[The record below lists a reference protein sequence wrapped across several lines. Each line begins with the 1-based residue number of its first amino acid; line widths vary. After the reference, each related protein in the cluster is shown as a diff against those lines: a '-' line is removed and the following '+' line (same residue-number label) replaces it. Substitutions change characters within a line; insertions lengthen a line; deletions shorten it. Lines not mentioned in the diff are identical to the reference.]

1 MGVCC
6 MAQEIDVDESRADLI
21 AGLQVQADEL
31 AQLNRIAIALTSE
44 FDLKRLLQMI
54 TDAARRVTSAQYA
67 AFFLI
72 PEIAGE
78 NANLPVNKVI
88 FNLAAISGAT
98 PAIEK
103 HFRHLGPVEGIGVLQ
118 PVFWEGSSI
127 VVDDVHEDPR
137 YVGVPRGH
145 IPVRSFLGVQL
156 QTREETI
163 LGAFLIGDTR
173 PSRFSRRHVE
183 LIEALSAQA
192 AVAIHNAQLIAR
204 ERQAME
210 QYAAQLEREVCERT
224 AELERR
230 NQDLSK
236 FATDMQTLHHELT
249 EAQKRQ
255 MLADDRSRIAQEL
268 HDRVQQTLFTI
279 GLKAD
284 WLMGQS
290 PADLAVV
297 PQLRTIKQLASLGNA
312 QVRDAIFALSLTEL
326 QEGGLVSMLYTLI
339 HDLRESSSIE
349 ADLVVAE
356 LAVQLPAR
364 IERTLFT
371 VAQEALSNVRR
382 HAQAT
387 IVIVTVQITTEQ
399 AILVVQDNGVG
410 LSPQILQMYR
420 GNATHLGL
428 KGMHH
433 RLEELGGQFFLM
445 NGEEGGLIV
454 KAVVPL

>member
-1 MGVCC
+1 MT
-6 MAQEIDVDESRADLI
+6 QTIDESRAQLI
-21 AGLQVQADEL
+21 ANLQERAEEL

-44 FDLKRLLQMI
+44 FDLQRLLQMI
-54 TDAARRVTSAQYA
+54 TDAARNVTAAEYA
-67 AFFLI
+67 SFFLT
-72 PEIAGE
+72 PGLAEKQADKP
-78 NANLPVNKVI
+78 AQKVI

-103 HFRHLGPVEGIGVLQ
+103 HFRLLGPVEGRGILH
-118 PVFWEGSSI
+118 PVFWEGESI
-127 VVDDVHEDPR
+127 FVDDVHQDPR

-156 QTREETI
+156 RTREGTI
-163 LGAFLIGDTR
+163 LGAFLIGDTH
-173 PSRFSRRHVE
+173 PARFTARHVE
-183 LIEALSAQA
+183 LIEALGAQA

-204 ERQAME
+204 ERRAME
-210 QYAAQLEREVCERT
+210 EHAARLESEVRERT

-230 NQDLSK
+230 NQELSK
-236 FATDMQTLHHELT
+236 FATDLQKLHHELT

-255 MLADDRSRIAQEL
+255 MLGDERRRIAQEL
-268 HDRVQQTLFTI
+268 HDRVQQTLFTM

-284 WLMGQS
+284 WALERLPSDS
-290 PADLAVV
+290 PFIR
-297 PQLRTIKQLASLGNA
+297 PLRSIEQLASLGTA
-312 QVRDAIFALSLTEL
+312 QVRDAIFALSSSAI

-339 HDLRESSSIE
+339 HDLRESTPIE

-356 LAVQLPAR
+356 WTVPLPSP
-364 IERTLFT
+364 IENTLFT

-387 IVIVTVQITTEQ
+387 TVIVTVQITSEQ
-399 AILVVQDNGVG
+399 AALVVQDNGVG
-410 LSPQILQMYR
+410 LSPVVFQTYR
-420 GNATHLGL
+420 RNATHLGL
-428 KGMHH
+428 TGMHR
-433 RLEELGGQFFLM
+433 RLEELGGQFLLT